1 MKNVV
6 IASAVRTAVGR
17 AVRGSLKDT
26 RPDTLAAIVIKEAIA
41 RVPGLKPED
50 VEDVVIG
57 CAFPEGEQGMNMAKI
72 TAFVAGIPSSVPAST
87 INRFCASGLES
98 ITVAAT
104 RIESGLADI
113 IIAGGAESMT
123 MVPMGGSRMAANPYL
138 ADNYPEAYTPM
149 GLTAELVSQKFNVTR
164 QDQDKFAFESHQKAV
179 KAIKEGKFKDEIV
192 PVKTK
197 VYDVKDGVPVTKEI
211 VFDTDECPRADT
223 NLEKLAQLRPAFAQN
238 GSVTAGN
245 SSPLNDGAAAVVVM
259 SEEKAKAMGV
269 TPLAYFRYAVAVGV
283 PPEIMG
289 IGPVP
294 AVRKLLE
301 KTGLSLDKIDIFE
314 INEAFAAQAA
324 YCVRELGIDPS
335 KVNVNGGA
343 IAIGHP
349 LGCTGSKL
357 TATLLY
363 EMKKRGS
370 RYGIVSMC
378 IGGGQGMDGLYE
390 RPQ

>member
-26 RPDTLAAIVIKEAIA
+26 RPDTLAAIVLKEAIA

-50 VEDVVIG
+50 IEDVIIG

-72 TAFVAGIPSSVPAST
+72 SAFVAGIPSSVPAST
-87 INRFCASGLES
+87 VNRFCASGLES

-104 RIESGLADI
+104 RIESGLADV
-113 IIAGGAESMT
+113 IIAGGAESMS
-123 MVPMGGSRMAANPYL
+123 MVPMGGNKMAANPYL
-138 ADNYPEAYTPM
+138 ADNYPEPYTPM
-149 GLTAELVSQKFNVTR
+149 GLTAELVSKKFNVSR
-164 QDQDKFAFESHQKAV
+164 EEQDKFAFESHLKAV
-179 KAIKEGKFKDEIV
+179 KAIKDGKFKDEII
-192 PVKTK
+192 PVKTR
-197 VYDVKDGVPVTKEI
+197 VYDVKDGVPVAKEI
-211 VFDTDECPRADT
+211 VFDTDECPRAET
-223 NLEKLAQLRPAFAQN
+223 NLEKLAQLRPVFAQN

-259 SEEKAKAMGV
+259 SEEKAKALGIKPM
-269 TPLAYFRYAVAVGV
+269 AYFRYAVAVGV

-294 AVRKLLE
+294 AIRKLLE
-301 KTGLSLDKIDIFE
+301 KTGLSVDKIDLFE
-314 INEAFAAQAA
+314 INEAFASQAF
-324 YCVRELGIDPS
+324 YCVRELGIDPK

-378 IGGGQGMDGLYE
+378 IGGGQGMAGLYE